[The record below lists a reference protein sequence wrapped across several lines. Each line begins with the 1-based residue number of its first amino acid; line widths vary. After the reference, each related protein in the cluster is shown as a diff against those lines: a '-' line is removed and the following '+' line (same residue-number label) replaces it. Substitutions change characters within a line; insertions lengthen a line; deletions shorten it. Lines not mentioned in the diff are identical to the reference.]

1 MKHENSFEPQF
12 QELDAPVYTLKEC
25 NDMLSVMANVMTDFY
40 RHDTSLSDVEEYIDR
55 FPFIRKE
62 TREHILSI
70 VATHMSNE

>member
-1 MKHENSFEPQF
+1 MKHAISSEPQF

-25 NDMLSVMANVMTDFY
+25 HDMLSVMTNVMTDFY
-40 RHDTSLSDVEEYIDR
+40 NHDTSLSDVEEYIDR